1 MKSLTVNFC
10 VKNPES
16 YVNYK
21 TSTIQLN
28 ENINFPIKITA
39 EEVMKL
45 SKKEKKEYK
54 KTARNFLLSVLAF
67 PIFTSKSMAAPLKIT
82 PSQNTM
88 GLLIPPD
95 FITTCMTI
103 ILTFIILAVVAAIVL
118 LILAGVMRM
127 MKQKKFAI
135 EWTSDIIHGFA
146 QVLVALPIILLLFF
160 LTVLVLKNLPIFSG
174 LLTGI

>member
-1 MKSLTVNFC
+1 
-10 VKNPES
+10 
-16 YVNYK
+16 
-21 TSTIQLN
+21 
-28 ENINFPIKITA
+28 
-39 EEVMKL
+39 MKL